1 LRAPSFTGGPGRS
14 PEDRAL
20 GAGNLPRGARGRP
33 CKQLLHPP
41 GGPPSGALLA
51 LSHLPT
57 DPVLDAAPPRSSRGP
72 GFFFRKIHLYGK
84 TKKWTHDHTSS
95 PTIATFFPRRPP
107 PSPPGPCGSNGAVR
121 FPVAAPVVE
130 LRAFELACR
139 LGPHRPTLYLPCTY
153 PAAHC
158 LPCTYPAP
166 AGASRGTERRPVARL
181 SGRHRRWCGS
191 IVHPAPRQPRI

>member
-1 LRAPSFTGGPGRS
+1 MRAPSFTGGPGRS

-33 CKQLLHPP
+33 CKQLLHPS

-57 DPVLDAAPPRSSRGP
+57 DPVLDPAPPRAARGP

-84 TKKWTHDHTSS
+84 TKKWTHDHTNS
-95 PTIATFFPRRPP
+95 PTIATFFPRRPGP
-107 PSPPGPCGSNGAVR
+107 PSPGPCGSNGAIR

-130 LRAFELACR
+130 LRALEVGCR
-139 LGPHRPTLYLPCTY
+139 VGPDRATLHLPCT
-153 PAAHC
+153 PAT
-158 LPCTYPAP
+158 LPLPR
-166 AGASRGTERRPVARL
+166 ASCGTGSGVAVWL
-181 SGRHRRWCGS
+181 SGRSRRWCRGVVDS
-191 IVHPAPRQPRI
+191 APKEAGKLRIKF